1 MRHVA
6 GTPATGRA
14 ALAATAS
21 VLVALALTGCGS
33 DEGNLHGSMK
43 GGRST
48 PGTSAA
54 PATSPAVGATDHDQ
68 ADVDFALQMVPH
80 HLQAVEMADLV
91 PARSG
96 DEQLR
101 ALATRIKQAQQ
112 PEVEQLTSLLAAW
125 GVAPDS
131 GMSDADHM
139 DPGATG
145 MLTDDQLRAL
155 GALRG
160 DDFRAEW
167 LRLMIAHHT
176 GALAMARTQLD
187 TGTDPATR
195 ALATSVLTSQQQ
207 EIDEMRAMLT
217 R

>member
-1 MRHVA
+1 M
-6 GTPATGRA
+6 
-14 ALAATAS
+14 
-21 VLVALALTGCGS
+21 LVVLALSGCGS

-48 PGTSAA
+48 PGTSA
-54 PATSPAVGATDHDQ
+54 TDHGQ
-68 ADVDFALQMVPH
+68 ADVDFARQMVPH
-80 HLQAVEMADLV
+80 HLQAVELADLV
-91 PARSG
+91 PTRSG

-131 GMSDADHM
+131 GMSDAEHM

-145 MLTDDQLRAL
+145 MMTDDQLRAL

-160 DDFRAEW
+160 DDFRTEW
-167 LRLMIAHHT
+167 LRMMIAHHT

-187 TGTDPATR
+187 TGTNPVTR
-195 ALATSVLTSQQQ
+195 ALATSVLASQQR
-207 EIDEMRAMLT
+207 EIDEMQAMLT